1 MQMNE
6 GRTRTKL
13 KELPPGLLYT
23 APTKHP
29 SSQAW
34 VFCDA
39 TIETER

>member
-6 GRTRTKL
+6 GQARTEL

-23 APTKHP
+23 DPPEHP